1 MKQEFEGCLKRG
13 KIREFSEG
21 KSLVSKELKTAESD
35 MARARESFQGGNY
48 KWATIQAYYSMFH
61 SARALLYHK
70 NYKEKSHYCLIVA
83 LRTLYVETK
92 QLPVS
97 FIEVI
102 QRAKELREDADYYD
116 EWSEISARELLVK
129 TEEFFERA
137 RKITVTQQL

>member
-1 MKQEFEGCLKRG
+1 
-13 KIREFSEG
+13 
-21 KSLVSKELKTAESD
+21 

-83 LRTLYVETK
+83 LRTIYVETK